1 MNKLSP
7 LVNYSMLD
15 KFINLFI
22 SGVTGSFLLRCFIAF
37 SMGGFI
43 SLSLILSGQNWAKS
57 FSNVTTFC
65 ILPIIGMVITT
76 VISGNIALSLGMV
89 GALSIIRFR
98 HPVKSPLELSI
109 YFLLLT
115 VGITISTSVG
125 RAIVL
130 TILCMSII
138 YTYSFYKKRQFSTKQ
153 GYLDLSFSREEPQFI
168 LEITCSKKNSYLSDN
183 IYLLFSNEDFEKNIF
198 TYKLSFFNKNELNVT
213 KDYLSKIKEI
223 KDVKYSIL

>member
-1 MNKLSP
+1 
-7 LVNYSMLD
+7 MLD
-15 KFINLFI
+15 KFINLISSGITLGFI
-22 SGVTGSFLLRCFIAF
+22 LRCFISIF
-37 SMGGFI
+37 IGGFI

-65 ILPIIGMVITT
+65 ILPIIGLVITT

-115 VGITISTSVG
+115 VGITISISVG
-125 RAIVL
+125 KAIVL
-130 TILCMSII
+130 SILCMTVVYS
-138 YTYSFYKKRQFSTKQ
+138 YSFYKKRQFSTKQ

-168 LEITCSKKNSYLSDN
+168 LEITCSEKNVYLSDN
-183 IYLLFSNEDFEKNIF
+183 IYLLFSNEDFAKNIF
-198 TYKLSFFNKNELNVT
+198 TYKLSFFNKNELNNT

-223 KDVKYSIL
+223 QDIKYSIL

>member
-1 MNKLSP
+1 MFYKL
-7 LVNYSMLD
+7 V
-15 KFINLFI
+15 
-22 SGVTGSFLLRCFIAF
+22 SFLFSGISIEFILRCIVAI

-43 SLSLILSGQNWAKS
+43 SLSLILSGQNWAKT

-65 ILPIIGMVITT
+65 ILPLIGLVITT

-115 VGITISTSVG
+115 VGITITSSVG

-130 TILCMSII
+130 AVLCMSII
-138 YTYSFYKKRQFSTKQ
+138 YCYSFYKKRKISSKQ

-168 LEITCSKKNSYLSDN
+168 LEITCSKQNKYLSDN
-183 IYLLFSNEDFEKNIF
+183 IFLLFSNEDYIKKLFV
-198 TYKLSFFNKNELNVT
+198 YKLSFFNKKELNET
-213 KDYLSKIKEI
+213 KKYISNIDEI
-223 KDVKYSIL
+223 QDIKYSVI

>member
-1 MNKLSP
+1 MVDKLI
-7 LVNYSMLD
+7 Y
-15 KFINLFI
+15 LFI
-22 SGVTGSFLLRCFIAF
+22 SGITPVFLIRCLVSIC
-37 SMGGFI
+37 MGGFI
-43 SLSLILSGQNWAKS
+43 SLSLILSGQNWAKT

-65 ILPIIGMVITT
+65 ILPLIGLVITT

-125 RAIVL
+125 KAIVL
-130 TILCMSII
+130 TILCMTII
-138 YTYSFYKKRQFSTKQ
+138 YSYSFYKKRQFSKKE

-168 LEITCSKKNSYLSDN
+168 LEITSSKKNSYLSDN
-183 IYLLFSNEDFEKNIF
+183 KYLLFSNEDFAKNIF
-198 TYKLSFFNKNELNVT
+198 TYKLSFFNKNELNFT
-213 KDYLSKIKEI
+213 KDYLSKM
-223 KDVKYSIL
+223 KDIQDIKYSIL

>member
-1 MNKLSP
+1 
-7 LVNYSMLD
+7 MLE
-15 KFINLFI
+15 KFINLIF
-22 SGVTGSFLLRCFIAF
+22 SGVSPGFLLRCFISVF
-37 SMGGFI
+37 MGGFI

-115 VGITISTSVG
+115 VGITISSNVAK
-125 RAIVL
+125 AIVL
-130 TILCMSII
+130 AILCMTVVYS
-138 YTYSFYKKRQFSTKQ
+138 YSFYKKRQFSTKQ

-168 LEITCSKKNSYLSDN
+168 LEIISSKKNKYLSDN
-183 IYLLFSNEDFEKNIF
+183 VYLLFSNEDFEKNIF
-198 TYKLSFFNKNELNVT
+198 TYKLSFFNKNELNKT
-213 KDYLSKIKEI
+213 KEYLSKFEEI
-223 KDVKYSIL
+223 KDIKYFIL

>member
-1 MNKLSP
+1 
-7 LVNYSMLD
+7 MLD
-15 KFINLFI
+15 KLINLIFSGVSPGFLLKCFI
-22 SGVTGSFLLRCFIAF
+22 SLFI
-37 SMGGFI
+37 GGFI

-65 ILPIIGMVITT
+65 ILPIIGLVITT

-125 RAIVL
+125 KAIVL
-130 TILCMSII
+130 TILCMTIVYS
-138 YTYSFYKKRQFSTKQ
+138 YSFYKKRQFSTRK

-168 LEITCSKKNSYLSDN
+168 LEITCSKKNEYLSDN
-183 IYLLFSNEDFEKNIF
+183 TYLLFSNEDFEKKIF
-198 TYKLSFFNKNELNVT
+198 TYKLSFFNKNELNNT
-213 KDYLSKIKEI
+213 KDYLRKIKEI
-223 KDVKYSIL
+223 QDIKYSIL

>member
-1 MNKLSP
+1 
-7 LVNYSMLD
+7 MLY
-15 KFINLFI
+15 KFINLISSGITPEFI
-22 SGVTGSFLLRCFIAF
+22 LRCFISIF
-37 SMGGFI
+37 IGGFI

-98 HPVKSPLELSI
+98 HPVKSPLELTI

-125 RAIVL
+125 KAIVL
-130 TILCMSII
+130 TILCMTIVYS
-138 YTYSFYKKRQFSTKQ
+138 YSFYKKRQFSSKQ

-168 LEITCSKKNSYLSDN
+168 LEITCSEKNSYLSDN

-198 TYKLSFFNKNELNVT
+198 TYKLSFFNKNELNNT

-223 KDVKYSIL
+223 QDIKYSIL

>member
-1 MNKLSP
+1 
-7 LVNYSMLD
+7 MLD
-15 KFINLFI
+15 KFINLI
-22 SGVTGSFLLRCFIAF
+22 LYGVSPGFLLRCFI
-37 SMGGFI
+37 SVLMGGFI

-125 RAIVL
+125 KAIVL
-130 TILCMSII
+130 SILCMTII
-138 YTYSFYKKRQFSTKQ
+138 YSYSFYKKRQFSTKQ

-168 LEITCSKKNSYLSDN
+168 LEITCSEKNAFLSDN
-183 IYLLFSNEDFEKNIF
+183 AYLIFSYEEIAKNIF
-198 TYKLSFFNKNELNVT
+198 KYKLSFFNKNELNVT
-213 KDYLSKIKEI
+213 RDYLSKIKEI
-223 KDVKYSIL
+223 LDVKYYIL

>member
-1 MNKLSP
+1 
-7 LVNYSMLD
+7 
-15 KFINLFI
+15 
-22 SGVTGSFLLRCFIAF
+22 
-37 SMGGFI
+37 MGGFI
-43 SLSLILSGQNWAKS
+43 SLSLVLSGQNWAKS

-65 ILPIIGMVITT
+65 ILPIIGLVITT

-125 RAIVL
+125 KAIVL
-130 TILCMSII
+130 AILCMTVVYS
-138 YTYSFYKKRQFSTKQ
+138 YSFYKKRQFSKKK

-168 LEITCSKKNSYLSDN
+168 LEIRSSEKNEYLSDN
-183 IYLLFSNEDFEKNIF
+183 KYLLFSNEDFEKNIF
-198 TYKLSFFNKNELNVT
+198 TYKLSFFNKNDLNKT
-213 KDYLSKIKEI
+213 KEYVSKIKEI
-223 KDVKYSIL
+223 QDIKFSIL

>member
-1 MNKLSP
+1 MIDKL
-7 LVNYSMLD
+7 
-15 KFINLFI
+15 INIIFFGITLE
-22 SGVTGSFLLRCFIAF
+22 FLLRCFISIF
-37 SMGGFI
+37 MGGFI

-65 ILPIIGMVITT
+65 ILPIIGLVITT

-125 RAIVL
+125 KAIVL
-130 TILCMSII
+130 AILSMTVV

-168 LEITCSKKNSYLSDN
+168 LEISSSKINEYLSN
-183 IYLLFSNEDFEKNIF
+183 NAYLLFSNEDFEKNIF
-198 TYKLSFFNKNELNVT
+198 TYKLAFFNKNELNKT
-213 KDYLSKIKEI
+213 KNYLLDIQEI
-223 KDVKYSIL
+223 LDIKYSIL